1 MHWHASCAARQS
13 QSGGD
18 ALLLLGPSGSG
29 KSDLLLRL
37 IEAGFTLVADDQ
49 VQVEAGMAS
58 PPAAL
63 AGLLEVRGLGLF
75 QLPYVAPARVRLVV
89 RLGEGVEERLPSP
102 RLHDQLGVP
111 EVRLDPSHPS
121 AVARASL
128 ALEAA
133 CGRVVPSVGAFS
145 A

>member
-13 QSGGD
+13 QPGGD

-49 VQVEAGMAS
+49 VWVEAGMAS

-63 AGLLEVRGLGLF
+63 AGLLEVRGVGLF
-75 QLPYVAPARVRLVV
+75 QMPYTAPARVRLVI
-89 RLGEGVEERLPSP
+89 RLGEGVDERLPSP
-102 RLHDQLGVP
+102 RLHDSLGVP
-111 EVRLDPSHPS
+111 ELKLDASQPS

-133 CGRVVPSVGAFS
+133 CGRLVSSVGAFG